1 MGTLPGNTGH
11 RDPTE
16 NTDPVRGRR
25 SVDRQNETGRP
36 RQGSNNLMTNII
48 IDDRESECGI
58 AEILRKTA
66 GVSVSMQR
74 LPLGDYLVDQ
84 KLLVERKTFED
95 FASSI
100 KDGRLFHQASRLA
113 SHPLRS
119 AILLEGSADD
129 LRRSHMRRES
139 IQGALIALTIVYGIP
154 VLRSR
159 DPEESSRLLLYAARQ
174 VRSRQLRPLPRLGKR
189 PRGKRK
195 LHLHILQGLPGVGPE
210 RACRLLEVFCS
221 VEAVVHASAEQLS
234 TVPGI
239 GKKTANA
246 IRWSL
251 SA

>member
-1 MGTLPGNTGH
+1 
-11 RDPTE
+11 
-16 NTDPVRGRR
+16 
-25 SVDRQNETGRP
+25 
-36 RQGSNNLMTNII
+36 MTNII